1 MCQYQWALFVAC
13 WVSMFCTSYPCGGI
27 RRWDPLWQLGWSR
40 TGRGELPHGF
50 LWFPWSYLSKRGDPY
65 WRSLGHEIRSTFVNF
80 AGKSW
85 DLLMLKYPWWST
97 IAPRWTGPQPKAPV
111 KKVVI
116 KPLPTYLIYKYL
128 CLVIWSMRCNGSR
141 SVLKV
146 SYHLLQ
152 TFFFCWVSLETHSWT
167 PPLFCAFA
175 NLQVIPANCFSD
187 AWMATWPV
195 LVAPVNSRMDI
206 LCPIPLAWSH
216 SHPTAPCPSSPW
228 PPWRPASRRWCC
240 CCASRPGSCGT
251 GPSNGRPWRRRW
263 RLRWVTSAKVA
274 KVAKV
279 VRAVKGDPPSTRC
292 CPSRAHVLGIQY
304 LIPPQQPQVRPKPKR
319 MVLSLWWIC
328 PWNSHS
334 TGQQRKAFTFFQI
347 LIELVKCNLDMAE
360 HVICFGSE
368 DALMERFLQ
377 VPNPIYLLESST
389 SRILTDSQVYS
400 WRMRRRWREREIAGE
415 WTWKTILFNI
425 HLADMETQIMAV
437 VRHLLSYPR
446 ANSWQA
452 LIMDESLHLD
462 YGWFG

>member
-152 TFFFCWVSLETHSWT
+152 TFFFVGFHLKLILGPPPCFVHLPICRLFRPTAFQMPGWQPDLSWLRLSTLGWTSCARYHWPGAT
-167 PPLFCAFA
+167 PIQRPRVRAPRGRPGGRRHGA
-175 NLQVIPANCFSD
+175 GVA
-187 AWMATWPV
+187 AV
-195 LVAPVNSRMDI
+195 LRGRGPVAPGRQTEGHGGGGGGCGGWLPRRSRRSRRSWEPWRGTHHPPGAAQVGHTFWAFSI
-206 LCPIPLAWSH
+206 SFHLSSLKCVQSQRGWFWACGGFAHGTPTLLGNKGRH
-216 SHPTAPCPSSPW
+216 SHF
-228 PPWRPASRRWCC
+228 SR
-240 CCASRPGSCGT
+240 S
-251 GPSNGRPWRRRW
+251 
-263 RLRWVTSAKVA
+263 
-274 KVAKV
+274 
-279 VRAVKGDPPSTRC
+279 
-292 CPSRAHVLGIQY
+292 
-304 LIPPQQPQVRPKPKR
+304 
-319 MVLSLWWIC
+319 
-328 PWNSHS
+328 
-334 TGQQRKAFTFFQI
+334 
-347 LIELVKCNLDMAE
+347 
-360 HVICFGSE
+360 
-368 DALMERFLQ
+368 
-377 VPNPIYLLESST
+377 
-389 SRILTDSQVYS
+389 
-400 WRMRRRWREREIAGE
+400 
-415 WTWKTILFNI
+415 
-425 HLADMETQIMAV
+425 
-437 VRHLLSYPR
+437 
-446 ANSWQA
+446 
-452 LIMDESLHLD
+452 
-462 YGWFG
+462 